1 MSARPST
8 PAEILLLESHLISR
22 NRQRDRMLLVV
33 GTNYAGQSEFIFAPT
48 TNFTDQ
54 NSNHV

>member
-1 MSARPST
+1 MSACPFT
-8 PAEILLLESHLISR
+8 PAEILLLESQLISR

-48 TNFTDQ
+48 TNLTGQ
-54 NSNHV
+54 NSNRV